1 MISLLIAACLRF
13 HFSRRAARL
22 NRLLMLAC
30 ACLLGLTAASPSMAQ
45 YSAFGQRVRSLA
57 APSRVAPVET
67 RNFVVYADDQVLAQ
81 KVAREAERF
90 RDELSVEWLG
100 ESLPDW
106 QDKCPIQ
113 VTLARDAGGETS
125 FAFVNDRTGRGVPLD
140 WSMKIYGP
148 PDRILDAVLPH
159 EITHTIFAT
168 HFGRPLPR
176 WADEGACTTVEHE
189 SERSK
194 NHRMLISFLSASPSR
209 GIPFNQMFTMK
220 EYPHDILPLY
230 AQGYSLAKF
239 LIFQK
244 SRRHFLDYV
253 AKGLAYEE
261 QLPPLMAW
269 NQATAEFYGF
279 KDLSDL
285 QVSWLGWVK
294 GGSSEDDVARYMKAD
309 SNELAGSQLVAASS
323 NLNQN
328 RTQQLVEDSPSQT
341 FTRAAS
347 AKLESRNDRVVS
359 VNADSPSWY
368 ASQMSRRASLQKQ
381 PSVESHAKGETLF
394 R

>member
-22 NRLLMLAC
+22 SRLLTFFLAC
-30 ACLLGLTAASPSMAQ
+30 FVALSSTAPLLAQ
-45 YSAFGQRVRSLA
+45 YATLGQRVRSFA
-57 APSRVAPVET
+57 ASRPAPVESQ
-67 RNFVVYADDQVLAQ
+67 NFVVYADDPVLAQ

-90 RDELSVEWLG
+90 RDELAVEWLG
-100 ESLPDW
+100 DSLPNW
-106 QDKCPIQ
+106 QHKCPIE
-113 VTLARDAGGETS
+113 VKLARDAGGETS
-125 FAFVNDRTGRGVPLD
+125 FAFVTEATGQGVPID

-189 SERSK
+189 SERNK

-220 EYPHDILPLY
+220 DYPHDILPLY

-244 SRRHFLDYV
+244 GRRHFLDYV
-253 AKGLAYEE
+253 AKGLAYED
-261 QLPPLMAW
+261 QVPPLMAW

-279 KDLSDL
+279 QDLSDL
-285 QVSWLGWVK
+285 QMSWLAWVK
-294 GGSSEDDVARYMKAD
+294 GGSSMDDIASYSKSESAERASWQSVSA
-309 SNELAGSQLVAASS
+309 NQGGSQASLS
-323 NLNQN
+323 
-328 RTQQLVEDSPSQT
+328 SPQT
-341 FTRAAS
+341 FTRAAP
-347 AKLESRNDRVVS
+347 ATLESRNDRVVS
-359 VNADSPSWY
+359 VNAESPSWY
-368 ASQMSRRASLQKQ
+368 ASQMGRRASLQKQ
-381 PSVESHAKGETLF
+381 PSRATQLSHGTIF